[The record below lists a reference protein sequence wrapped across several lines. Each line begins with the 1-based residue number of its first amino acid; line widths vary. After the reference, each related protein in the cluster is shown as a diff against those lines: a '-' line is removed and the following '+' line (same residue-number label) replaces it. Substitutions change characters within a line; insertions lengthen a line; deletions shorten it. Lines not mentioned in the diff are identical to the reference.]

1 MTERTVKNDIDTT
14 EGRIVRLESSQKAMF
29 NALENLSDNFDTFA
43 QEVRRSIGGLQ
54 KGPNPQTMAA
64 WAAVLLVVIGGIM
77 WPVIRE
83 QTRLNEDIQAIEQRE
98 LKEAYQAG
106 LRDSTVQMFLNN
118 SNATVK

>member
-1 MTERTVKNDIDTT
+1 MVAQNTKRDTDT
-14 EGRIVRLESSQKAMF
+14 NEGRIVRLESSQKALF

-98 LKEAYQAG
+98 LKEAYQNG
-106 LRDSTVQMFLNN
+106 VRDSTIQMIREDI
-118 SNATVK
+118 ATTK